1 MFGMQAPDSYGIF
14 KFRLLYR
21 RPGLSV
27 LHREDQVGLGS
38 PDTAKVYFVHGPQ
51 HFFQVN
57 LRPFAHNEYERFIFS
72 AYPYYFRYGCASS
85 TTHLISLFCGQCNV
99 HDGGSFRFHNSIP
112 FLEQEGEVRLE
123 FVIGYR
129 RPSDIFALFL
139 PMDTFIPL
147 STSNCCLF
155 FRFQ

>member
-1 MFGMQAPDSYGIF
+1 MQAPDSYGIF

-85 TTHLISLFCGQCNV
+85 TTHLISPFVASAMSMMAGVFVFTIVFLFSSRKV
-99 HDGGSFRFHNSIP
+99 K
-112 FLEQEGEVRLE
+112 
-123 FVIGYR
+123 
-129 RPSDIFALFL
+129 SD
-139 PMDTFIPL
+139 
-147 STSNCCLF
+147 
-155 FRFQ
+155 